1 MVCSCALRVA
11 VWESTLQ
18 ACRASEHL
26 HKVDGNDPSLPPLV
40 LGQVPEDHIA
50 GLQDT
55 ETVSLGEGQVVRMF
69 SWEGGGGGERE
80 RERERERDLKVVFK
94 TCAK

>member
-11 VWESTLQ
+11 AWESTLQ
-18 ACRASEHL
+18 VCRASEHL
-26 HKVDGNDPSLPPLV
+26 HKVDGDDPSLPPLV

-69 SWEGGGGGERE
+69 SWEGEGE
-80 RERERERDLKVVFK
+80 RERERERDLKLVFK